1 MTQRLHVLLEDDE
14 IAEIRR
20 IAGRQGTTVAA
31 WVRQALRVAC
41 QEAASA
47 DSRRKLS
54 AVHGAAQGAYPVG
67 LLPEMRTEIESGYLR
82 CMPRS

>member
-20 IAGRQGTTVAA
+20 IAERQGTTVAA
-31 WVRQALRVAC
+31 WMREALRAAC
-41 QEAASA
+41 QEAVSA

-54 AVHGAAQGAYPVG
+54 AVREAAQGAYPVG
-67 LLPEMRTEIESGYLR
+67 ALPSMLMEIASGYLR
-82 CMPRS
+82 SMPQS